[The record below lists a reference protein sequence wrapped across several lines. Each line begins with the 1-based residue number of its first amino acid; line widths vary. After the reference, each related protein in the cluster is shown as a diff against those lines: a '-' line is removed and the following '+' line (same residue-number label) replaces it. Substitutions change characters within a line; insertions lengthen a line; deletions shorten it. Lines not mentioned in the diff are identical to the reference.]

1 MQNEI
6 TSKII
11 IDSFGNY
18 IKRTSKMLDDLTDEQ
33 LGQEIAPAK
42 NTGHYLLGH
51 LIAVHDNMLPLM
63 GLSESSYPALVEVF
77 IKNPDK
83 SDLEK
88 PTIAALRKQW
98 TEVHSLLL
106 SKLETLSLDQLLE
119 KHTSVSEED
128 FTKEPHRNK
137 LNVLLSRTS
146 HLAYHV
152 GQIAL
157 LKNKQ

>member
-6 TSKII
+6 TSKIV

-18 IKRTSKMLDDLTDEQ
+18 IKRTSKMLDDMTDEQ
-33 LGQEIAPAK
+33 LAQEIAPSK

-63 GLSESSYPALVEVF
+63 DLGESLYPELIEIF
-77 IKNPDK
+77 LKNPDK
-83 SDLEK
+83 SGLEK
-88 PTIAALRKQW
+88 PSIAKLREQW
-98 TEVHSLLL
+98 SEVHTILL
-106 SKLETLSLDQLLE
+106 SKLETLSLEQLLE
-119 KHTSVSEED
+119 KHTSVSDED
-128 FTKEPHRNK
+128 FAKEPHRNK
-137 LNVLLSRTS
+137 LSVLLSRTS

-157 LKNKQ
+157 LK

>member
-1 MQNEI
+1 MQNEM
-6 TSKII
+6 TSKVI

-33 LGQEIAPAK
+33 LAQEISPSK

-63 GLSESSYPALVEVF
+63 GLGESLYPELIEIF
-77 IKNPDK
+77 LKNPDK
-83 SDLEK
+83 SGLEK
-88 PTIAALRKQW
+88 PSIEELRKQW
-98 TEVHSLLL
+98 TEVHAILL
-106 SKLETLSLDQLLE
+106 SKLESLTIEQLLE

-128 FTKEPHRNK
+128 FAKEPHRNK

-152 GQIAL
+152 GQLAL
-157 LKNKQ
+157 LKN

>member
-11 IDSFGNY
+11 TDSFGNY
-18 IKRTSKMLDDLTDEQ
+18 IKRTTKMLDDMSDEQ
-33 LGQEIAPAK
+33 LAQEIAPAK

-63 GLSESSYPALVEVF
+63 GLGESLYPELIEVF
-77 IKNPDK
+77 LKNPDK
-83 SDLEK
+83 SGLEK
-88 PTIAALRKQW
+88 PSIAQLRQQW
-98 TEVHSLLL
+98 TEVHDVLLA
-106 SKLETLSLDQLLE
+106 KLESLTIEQLLE
-119 KHTSVSEED
+119 RHTSVSEED
-128 FTKEPHRNK
+128 FAKEPHRNK

-152 GQIAL
+152 GQLAL
-157 LKNKQ
+157 LKK

>member
-6 TSKII
+6 ILKIVM
-11 IDSFGNY
+11 DSFRNY
-18 IKRTSKMLDDLTDEQ
+18 IKRTSKMLEDLSDE
-33 LGQEIAPAK
+33 EIAKEISPSK
-42 NTGHYLLGH
+42 NTGYYLVGH
-51 LIAVHDNMLPLM
+51 LIAVNDNMLPLL
-63 GLSESSYPALVEVF
+63 GLGESLYTELVDVF

-88 PTIAALRKQW
+88 PTIVTLRKQW
-98 TEVHSLLL
+98 SEVHSLLL
-106 SKLETLSLDQLLE
+106 SKLETLSLEQLLE
-119 KHTSVSEED
+119 KHTTVSDED
-128 FTKEPHRNK
+128 FAKEPHRNR

-157 LKNKQ
+157 LKN

>member
-6 TSKII
+6 TSKVI

-18 IKRTSKMLDDLTDEQ
+18 IKRTSKMLDDMSDEQ
-33 LGQEIAPAK
+33 LAQEIAPAK

-51 LIAVHDNMLPLM
+51 LIAVHDNMLSLL
-63 GLSESSYPALVEVF
+63 GLGESLYPELIEVF
-77 IKNPDK
+77 LKNPDK
-83 SDLEK
+83 SGLEK
-88 PTIAALRKQW
+88 PSIAQLRQQW
-98 TEVHSLLL
+98 TEVHTLLL
-106 SKLETLSLDQLLE
+106 AKLEALTFENLLE

-128 FTKEPHRNK
+128 FGKEPHRNK

-152 GQIAL
+152 GQIVL
-157 LKNKQ
+157 LKNL